1 MDSFPLIFGLL
12 CGGFFVLLI
21 LLCGAGLIFYAL
33 RSRKKAEASQGWP
46 GTSGQISR
54 SEVKRSASSDDD
66 GNTSYSYSPV
76 VEYTYQVGGQAFSS
90 RRMVFGAVKG
100 YSSPA
105 KAEKELARHPA
116 GATVTVYYNPENP
129 AEAVLERTAGGFNAM
144 LIGGIICLVI
154 GLCGACPLGIG
165 IFNAINAA
173 L

>member
-12 CGGFFVLLI
+12 CGGFFVLLFV
-21 LLCGAGLIFYAL
+21 LCGAGLVFFAL
-33 RSRKKAEASQGWP
+33 RSRKKAEESQGWP
-46 GTSGQISR
+46 GVSGQINR
-54 SEVKRSASSDDD
+54 SGVKRSASSDDD
-66 GNTSYSYSPV
+66 GNTTYSYSPA
-76 VEYTYQVGGQAFSS
+76 VEYSYQVGGQSFTS

-105 KAEKELARHPA
+105 KAEKELARYPA
-116 GATVTVYYNPENP
+116 GAAVTVYYNPENP

-154 GLCGACPLGIG
+154 GLCGVCLGGIG
-165 IFNAINAA
+165 IFNALNVA